1 VPSRNGLFHRLI
13 LRFVARCAETMPAW
27 LNMRP
32 YVTRHFA
39 NPVPFLFSSQS
50 PLVIMHT
57 ARMRYVRDSLFE
69 ALRRHQILLVMVL
82 AFLGPAIPPDPQ
94 VFGIP
99 VLVLVGTHPSLML
112 RMGVL
117 LSFLSLVAIVF
128 IWLRPLVLGGR
139 FRGYGQTLPW
149 ATNTQRT
156 LDARVTARTALV
168 FLLPLVFA
176 WWLLPDM
183 GRADTQ
189 PILLLANLIGAS
201 VLFVAL
207 VGAVAWAVTIRAPVL
222 TACAVGAAIIA
233 CGVPDSERGLRIAVY
248 AALAIALAFVGQRE
262 PRVHVFT
269 SAHFV
274 SRGAGA
280 RMFAFARRPIM
291 QLVGLPLAVLW
302 HKVRAPLLSRVVLT
316 ATLFSLAAVGVLV
329 FDMRT
334 QWRGLTATT
343 MSAGI
348 VILAGLFDALRAE
361 RLPVRSFR
369 TQPQQGYWSALS
381 DITGLIAIALPLFA
395 ALSGALWCGGFAAAP
410 KLGLLGLI
418 MLAATRA
425 LSLFPLGWQTPLLPV
440 LAIVWALLVTFA
452 I

>member
-1 VPSRNGLFHRLI
+1 
-13 LRFVARCAETMPAW
+13 
-27 LNMRP
+27 
-32 YVTRHFA
+32 
-39 NPVPFLFSSQS
+39 
-50 PLVIMHT
+50 MHV

-94 VFGIP
+94 VFGAP
-99 VLVLVGTHPSLML
+99 LLVLVSTSLSPVL
-112 RMGVL
+112 RMGLL
-117 LSFLSLVAIVF
+117 LSFLSLVAIAFV
-128 IWLRPLVLGGR
+128 WLRPLVLGGR
-139 FRGYGQTLPW
+139 FRGYGHTLPC
-149 ATNTQRT
+149 ATNMQRV
-156 LDARVTARTALV
+156 LDARVTAQTALV
-168 FLLPLVFA
+168 FLLPLVFT
-176 WWLLPDM
+176 WWLLPNM

-189 PILLLANLIGAS
+189 PILLLANLIVSS
-201 VLFVAL
+201 VLFAAL

-222 TACAVGAAIIA
+222 ASCAAMAAIIA
-233 CGVPDSERGLRIAVY
+233 CAVPDSERGLRIAAY
-248 AALAIALAFVGQRE
+248 AALAIALAFVGQRK
-262 PRVHVFT
+262 PRTRVFT
-269 SAHFV
+269 SAYFV
-274 SRGAGA
+274 SRGTGV
-280 RMFAFARRPIM
+280 RMFVFARWPIL
-291 QLVGLPLAVLW
+291 QLIGLPLAVLW
-302 HKVRAPLLSRVVLT
+302 HKVRTPLLSRVVLT
-316 ATLFSLAAVGVLV
+316 STLFSLTAVGILV

-369 TQPQQGYWSALS
+369 TQPRQGYWSALS

-418 MLAATRA
+418 MLASTRA